1 MAIAHHPVPAALAAA
16 AHPQVG
22 MSDERILKDF
32 HPDAEA
38 LYNMTMDLERVT
50 RELADPNKRMPRRV
64 GGNSRPGV
72 VM

>member
-1 MAIAHHPVPAALAAA
+1 
-16 AHPQVG
+16 